1 MSLTEG
7 KCARAVAIRDNDT
20 LIVIRNKKKRR
31 RDEMENV
38 SNSNT
43 ASYKYEIITGAW
55 IIVGMQGFFI
65 PRDPVSLSNI
75 LQVTFT
81 RMNVNPK

>member
-20 LIVIRNKKKRR
+20 LIVIRKKKKRR

-38 SNSNT
+38 SNT